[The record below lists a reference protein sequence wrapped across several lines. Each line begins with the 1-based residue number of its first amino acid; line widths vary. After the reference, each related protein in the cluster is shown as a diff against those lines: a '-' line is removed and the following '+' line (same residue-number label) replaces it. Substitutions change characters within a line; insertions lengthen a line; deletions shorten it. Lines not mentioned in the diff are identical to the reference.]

1 MANDILTEKI
11 PEKNTK
17 EEAIITEITKQLEI
31 SKTQTSIFE
40 IFLILASILLAIF
53 LILFISFTIINVK
66 SKKIISGVY
75 IKNYEISNLTQEE
88 ASKKLNDIIL
98 SQIPEEIKLKHNDFE
113 TSISTKELNI
123 QFDTT
128 TAINSAYKIGRTE
141 NLLKNNITIL
151 KTKINKTH
159 IPITLTL
166 DTDTLK
172 KQLQDISGK
181 LPDTVKES
189 SYYIEGSNLILTK
202 GNSGAVVDVDATTKN
217 IIEQIENFNIKNN
230 NIEISTTQKSPS
242 ALDID
247 NIHSELYSEPKDAYF
262 TQNPYCIYP
271 SENGVDF
278 AISIDEA
285 KNLLKEDKE
294 ECSIPLKVLY
304 PNITTSMLGNE
315 AFPDLLSQYSTS
327 YSTRDQ
333 KRTTNLKLAANKI
346 NGTVLMPGETFSYNK
361 VVGARTISAGYQE
374 APIYVSGKVVDGVGG
389 GICQI
394 TTTLYN
400 AVVYANLD
408 IVERSNHQ
416 FVPSY
421 APASRDATVVYGS
434 IDFKF
439 KNNRNY
445 PIKIMCTVS
454 NGIANFQIYGLR
466 SNNDYEVV
474 ISNRVTGTTSNAIY
488 SEAYKI
494 LKQNGQ
500 VISSTLLSQD
510 VYKRH

>member
-1 MANDILTEKI
+1 MNNNQNST
-11 PEKNTK
+11 N
-17 EEAIITEITKQLEI
+17 
-31 SKTQTSIFE
+31 
-40 IFLILASILLAIF
+40 
-53 LILFISFTIINVK
+53 K

-128 TAINSAYKIGRTE
+128 TAINTAYKIGRTD

-151 KTKINKTH
+151 KTKINKVH

-202 GNSGAVVDVDATTKN
+202 GNTGAVVDVDTTTQN

-230 NIEISTTQKSPS
+230 TIEISTTQKSP
-242 ALDID
+242 ADLDID
-247 NIHSELYSEPKDAYF
+247 KIHSELYSEPKDAYF
-262 TQNPYCIYP
+262 TQDPYCIYP

-278 AISIDEA
+278 AISVDDA
-285 KNLLKEDKE
+285 KNMLKEDKE
-294 ECSIPLKVLY
+294 EYSIPLKVLY

-333 KRTTNLKLAANKI
+333 KRTTNLRLAANKI

-361 VVGARTISAGYQE
+361 VVGERTISAGYQE

-454 NGIANFQIYGLR
+454 NGIANFQIYGLKT
-466 SNNDYEVV
+466 NNDYEVV